1 MAESR
6 DERPAAALSFAAVA
20 DAYDRA
26 RPTYPREA
34 AVWLVGQHADDWLT
48 ELREAMT
55 AVADVRAKGPAA

>member
-6 DERPAAALSFAAVA
+6 DERPAPALSFGAVA

-34 AVWLVGQHADDWLT
+34 ASWLVGSP
-48 ELREAMT
+48 EAKV
-55 AVADVRAKGPAA
+55 VADRRQARLAPAGERMILL